1 MIMPQGKILVIED
14 EKDLAQLL
22 LLELG
27 HEGYEVELAFDGRE
41 GLEKAFSKTWDAILL
56 DVMLPLMN
64 GLEVCRRIRQES
76 LVPIMIIT
84 AREAIPDRIAGL
96 DYGADDYMVK
106 PFAIEEVLARIRVLM
121 RRNNQITNTSQNLI
135 ADTLI
140 MNVGAREV
148 TRDEKKIQLTAKEFD
163 LLEFFL
169 LNKNQVVTRDLIL
182 SKVWGYE
189 FTGDTNVVD
198 VYVKYLRKKIEEG
211 FNKTLIQTVRG
222 VGYMLKV

>member
-1 MIMPQGKILVIED
+1 MSQGRILVIED
-14 EKDLAQLL
+14 ENDLAQLL

-41 GLEKAFSKTWDAILL
+41 GLEKACLGVWDAILL
-56 DVMLPLMN
+56 DVMLPQMN

-76 LVPIMIIT
+76 LVPIMILT
-84 AREAIPDRIAGL
+84 AREAVPDRIAGL

-106 PFAIEEVLARIRVLM
+106 PFAIEEVLARIRVLI
-121 RRNNQITNTSQNLI
+121 RRNNQSISTLQKLT

-148 TRDEKKIQLTAKEFD
+148 VRDGKTIQLTAKEFN

-182 SKVWGYE
+182 SKVWDYE
-189 FTGDTNVVD
+189 YRGDTNVVD
-198 VYVKYLRKKIEEG
+198 VYVRYLRGKIDEG
-211 FNKTLIQTVRG
+211 FNKPLIQTIRG
-222 VGYMLKV
+222 VGYMLKE